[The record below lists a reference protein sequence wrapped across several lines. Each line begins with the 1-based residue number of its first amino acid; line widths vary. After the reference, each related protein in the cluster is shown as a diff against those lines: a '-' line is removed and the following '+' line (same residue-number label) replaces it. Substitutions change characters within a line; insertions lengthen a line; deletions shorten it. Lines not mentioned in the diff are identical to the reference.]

1 MLKEPEVDNYYK
13 VIKGNPEQMTREEIK
28 SLNLK
33 SWLTLEY
40 LMHSLNLKKEFEILL
55 ESY

>member
-1 MLKEPEVDNYYK
+1 VLKEPEVDNYYK